1 MADPSKP
8 KSPERTPKQRRAVR
22 EPVSSIWADLIPS
35 EPELDELDLSSLKPQ
50 RGPRTSPALT
60 AGELELPHDG
70 GAHFEGSLQR
80 DIKGQPSVADPEL
93 DSSFEPL
100 SELLPPPSSEAISD
114 EFDSFEA
121 LDEGLSDHQKEH
133 LRRAREE
140 RRRDEQA
147 NALDE
152 GALDE
157 GALSAP
163 SQSAE
168 RLTEDPALSLSV
180 RRSWLVR
187 FPSTWSTLTLTLLLM
202 LSAEIVSTTPLL
214 EISEVSLN
222 LKGSHVTH
230 EQVTQILKEG
240 GVSQNILTYD
250 QGGFVARLE
259 ALPWVKTAEVTRSLP
274 HSLHV
279 QLSEHETAGVVV
291 FRKLHAVN
299 HRGALLAQVTP
310 EQALSLPLISG
321 VPQEL
326 FSTPE
331 GSEVGRFLIR
341 RGLQISAL
349 YHEMELNLLRPLS
362 EVHVSETG
370 YVELILKRTRVT
382 LGNDDFERHLEDL
395 REVLLTLKRKG
406 VDAHYILLSSDFT
419 RAIVKEAPL
428 RVDDEEASHDL

>member
-8 KSPERTPKQRRAVR
+8 KPSERALEKRRAVR
-22 EPVSSIWADLIPS
+22 EPVSSIWADLLPS
-35 EPELDELDLSSLKPQ
+35 EPEFDDLDLRSLTPQ

-60 AGELELPHDG
+60 AGELELPQGIEPQPERH
-70 GAHFEGSLQR
+70 SLL
-80 DIKGQPSVADPEL
+80 DIPSQNREPDL
-93 DSSFEPL
+93 KSEPL
-100 SELLPPPSSEAISD
+100 PTSASPEPISD

-121 LDEGLSDHQKEH
+121 LDEGLSDHQKQL
-133 LRRAREE
+133 LRQAREE

-147 NALDE
+147 IALD
-152 GALDE
+152 D

-168 RLTEDPALSLSV
+168 RLTGGAELSSRV

-187 FPSTWSTLTLTLLLM
+187 FPSVWSTSTLILLLM

-214 EISEVSLN
+214 EISEVSLS

-230 EQVTQILKEG
+230 AEVVQILKEG

-250 QGGFVARLE
+250 QDGFVSRLE

-274 HSLHV
+274 RSLHV

-299 HRGALLAQVTP
+299 QRGALLAPVTP

-341 RGLQISAL
+341 RGLRISAL
-349 YHEMELNLLRPLS
+349 YHEMELNLLRHLS

-428 RVDDEEASHDL
+428 RVDDEEVSHDL